1 MLVNNIEL
9 LKKKLI
15 CILAVLLLVTSCGK
29 VPKLKN
35 GDEAVV
41 TMKDGDISVE
51 ELYSEMK
58 EKYALDMLITKID
71 TAILNNVYKTDDE
84 EKNYIDKQ
92 LETIKYY
99 YETYYKS
106 QYKSFQEYLTQN
118 GVESEDELKENI
130 RLTYKRNKAVKN
142 YVKSIITDKEIE
154 KYYDEEI
161 FGDISA
167 SHILIKPEYDDNA
180 SDEEKKEAEKKAL
193 KEAKEVIAKLKKGED
208 FAELAKEYS
217 DDSSNS
223 KSGGKLAD
231 FNHGQMVEA
240 FEDAAK
246 ELKVGSYTTTPVKT
260 EFGYHIILKTA
271 QKDKPALKEVK
282 DDIISDLTDE
292 KLKDDSTL
300 EVTAL
305 VELRKKHK
313 VEIQDKDIKKLYEA
327 YVEKNTK

>member
-1 MLVNNIEL
+1 M
-9 LKKKLI
+9 KKKLI

-130 RLTYKRNKAVKN
+130 RLTYKRNKAIKD

-246 ELKVGSYTTTPVKT
+246 DLKVGSYTTTPVKT

>member
-1 MLVNNIEL
+1 M
-9 LKKKLI
+9 KKKLI

-130 RLTYKRNKAVKN
+130 RLTYKRNKAIKD

-180 SDEEKKEAEKKAL
+180 SDKEKKEAEKKAL

-327 YVEKNTK
+327 YIEKNTK

>member
-1 MLVNNIEL
+1 M
-9 LKKKLI
+9 KKKLI

-51 ELYSEMK
+51 KLYSEMK

-130 RLTYKRNKAVKN
+130 RLTYKRNKAVKD

-271 QKDKPALKEVK
+271 QKDKPALKEIK

>member
-1 MLVNNIEL
+1 M
-9 LKKKLI
+9 KKKLI

-130 RLTYKRNKAVKN
+130 RLTYKRNKAVKD

-154 KYYDEEI
+154 KYYDEKI

-246 ELKVGSYTTTPVKT
+246 DLKVSSYTTTPVKT

>member
-1 MLVNNIEL
+1 M
-9 LKKKLI
+9 KKKLI

-130 RLTYKRNKAVKN
+130 RLTYKRNKAIKD

-292 KLKDDSTL
+292 KLKDDSSL

-313 VEIQDKDIKKLYEA
+313 VKIQDKDIKKLYEA

>member
-1 MLVNNIEL
+1 M
-9 LKKKLI
+9 KKKLI

-51 ELYSEMK
+51 KLYSEMK

-130 RLTYKRNKAVKN
+130 RLTYKRNKAVKD

-167 SHILIKPEYDDNA
+167 SHILIKPEYDKNA

-193 KEAKEVIAKLKKGED
+193 KEAKEVVAKLKKGED

>member
-1 MLVNNIEL
+1 M
-9 LKKKLI
+9 KKKLI

-130 RLTYKRNKAVKN
+130 RLTYKRNKAVKD

-223 KSGGKLAD
+223 KSSGKLAD

>member
-1 MLVNNIEL
+1 M
-9 LKKKLI
+9 KKKLI

-130 RLTYKRNKAVKN
+130 RLTYKRNKAIKD

-167 SHILIKPEYDDNA
+167 CHILIKPEYDDNA

-327 YVEKNTK
+327 YIEKNTK

>member
-1 MLVNNIEL
+1 M
-9 LKKKLI
+9 KKKLI

-130 RLTYKRNKAVKN
+130 RLTYKRNKAIKD

-292 KLKDDSTL
+292 KLKDDSSL

-327 YVEKNTK
+327 YIEKNTK

>member
-1 MLVNNIEL
+1 M
-9 LKKKLI
+9 KKKLI

-41 TMKDGDISVE
+41 TTKDGDVSVE

-130 RLTYKRNKAVKN
+130 RLTYKRNKAIKD

-167 SHILIKPEYDDNA
+167 SHILIKPEYDKNA

-193 KEAKEVIAKLKKGED
+193 KEAKEVVAKLKKGED

-292 KLKDDSTL
+292 KLKDDSSL

>member
-1 MLVNNIEL
+1 M
-9 LKKKLI
+9 KKKLI

-51 ELYSEMK
+51 KLYSEMK

-130 RLTYKRNKAVKN
+130 RLTYKRNKAVKD

-167 SHILIKPEYDDNA
+167 SHILIKPEYDKNA

-246 ELKVGSYTTTPVKT
+246 ELKVGFYTTTPVKT

>member
-1 MLVNNIEL
+1 M
-9 LKKKLI
+9 KKKLI

-51 ELYSEMK
+51 KLYSEMK

-130 RLTYKRNKAVKN
+130 RLTYKRNKAVKD

-167 SHILIKPEYDDNA
+167 SHILIKPEYDKNA

-246 ELKVGSYTTTPVKT
+246 DLKVGSYTTTPVKT

-327 YVEKNTK
+327 YVEKNAK

>member
-1 MLVNNIEL
+1 M
-9 LKKKLI
+9 KKKLI

-41 TMKDGDISVE
+41 TIKDGDISVE

-130 RLTYKRNKAVKN
+130 RLTYKRNKAIKD

-167 SHILIKPEYDDNA
+167 SHILIKPEYDKNA

-193 KEAKEVIAKLKKGED
+193 KEAKEVVAKLKKGED

>member
-1 MLVNNIEL
+1 M
-9 LKKKLI
+9 KKKLI

-130 RLTYKRNKAVKN
+130 RLTYKRNKAVKD

-180 SDEEKKEAEKKAL
+180 SDEEKKEAEKNAL

>member
-1 MLVNNIEL
+1 M
-9 LKKKLI
+9 KKKLI

-51 ELYSEMK
+51 KLYSEMK

-130 RLTYKRNKAVKN
+130 RLTYKRNKAIKD

-167 SHILIKPEYDDNA
+167 SHILIKPEYDKNA

-193 KEAKEVIAKLKKGED
+193 KEAKEVVAKLKKGED

-313 VEIQDKDIKKLYEA
+313 VKIQDKDIKKLYEA

>member
-1 MLVNNIEL
+1 M
-9 LKKKLI
+9 KKKLI

-130 RLTYKRNKAVKN
+130 RLTYKRNKAVKD

-180 SDEEKKEAEKKAL
+180 SDEEKKEAAKKAL

-292 KLKDDSTL
+292 KLKSDSSL

>member
-1 MLVNNIEL
+1 M
-9 LKKKLI
+9 KKKLI

-51 ELYSEMK
+51 KLYSEMK

-130 RLTYKRNKAVKN
+130 RLTYKRNKAVKD

-167 SHILIKPEYDDNA
+167 SHILIKPEYDKNA

-193 KEAKEVIAKLKKGED
+193 KEAKEVIVKLKKGED

-313 VEIQDKDIKKLYEA
+313 VEIEDKDIKKLYEA

>member
-1 MLVNNIEL
+1 M
-9 LKKKLI
+9 KKKLI

-51 ELYSEMK
+51 KLYSEMK

-130 RLTYKRNKAVKN
+130 RLTYKRNKAVKD

-246 ELKVGSYTTTPVKT
+246 DLKVGSYTTTPVKT

-292 KLKDDSTL
+292 KLKDDSSL

>member
-1 MLVNNIEL
+1 M
-9 LKKKLI
+9 KKKLI

-180 SDEEKKEAEKKAL
+180 SDEEKKEAEKKAF

-246 ELKVGSYTTTPVKT
+246 ELKVVSYTTTPVKT

>member
-1 MLVNNIEL
+1 M
-9 LKKKLI
+9 KKKLI

-51 ELYSEMK
+51 KLYSEMK

-130 RLTYKRNKAVKN
+130 RLTYKRNKAVKD

-167 SHILIKPEYDDNA
+167 SHILIKPEYDKNA

-193 KEAKEVIAKLKKGED
+193 KEAKEVIVKLKKGED

>member
-1 MLVNNIEL
+1 M
-9 LKKKLI
+9 KKKLI

-51 ELYSEMK
+51 KLYSEMK

-130 RLTYKRNKAVKN
+130 RLTYKRNKAVKD

-167 SHILIKPEYDDNA
+167 SHILIKPEYDKNA

-193 KEAKEVIAKLKKGED
+193 KEAKEVIVKLKKGED

-292 KLKDDSTL
+292 KLKSDSSL

>member
-1 MLVNNIEL
+1 M
-9 LKKKLI
+9 KKKLI

-51 ELYSEMK
+51 KLYSEMK

-130 RLTYKRNKAVKN
+130 RLTYKRNKAVKD

-167 SHILIKPEYDDNA
+167 SHILIKPEYDKNA

-327 YVEKNTK
+327 YIEKNTK

>member
-1 MLVNNIEL
+1 M
-9 LKKKLI
+9 KKKLI

-29 VPKLKN
+29 VSKLKN

-51 ELYSEMK
+51 KLYSEMK

-130 RLTYKRNKAVKN
+130 RLTYKRNKAVKD

-167 SHILIKPEYDDNA
+167 SHILIKPEYDKNA

>member
-1 MLVNNIEL
+1 M
-9 LKKKLI
+9 KKKLI

-51 ELYSEMK
+51 KLYSEMK

-130 RLTYKRNKAVKN
+130 RLTYKRNKAVKD

-167 SHILIKPEYDDNA
+167 SHILIKPEYNKNA

>member
-1 MLVNNIEL
+1 M
-9 LKKKLI
+9 KKKLI

-51 ELYSEMK
+51 KLYSEMK

-130 RLTYKRNKAVKN
+130 RLTYKRNKAVKD

>member
-1 MLVNNIEL
+1 M
-9 LKKKLI
+9 KKKLI

-51 ELYSEMK
+51 KLYSEMK

-130 RLTYKRNKAVKN
+130 RLTYKRNKAVKD

-167 SHILIKPEYDDNA
+167 SHILIKPEYDKNA
-180 SDEEKKEAEKKAL
+180 SDEEKKEAEKEAL

>member
-1 MLVNNIEL
+1 M
-9 LKKKLI
+9 KKKLI

-71 TAILNNVYKTDDE
+71 KSILNNVYKTDDE

-180 SDEEKKEAEKKAL
+180 SDKVKKEAEKKAL

-246 ELKVGSYTTTPVKT
+246 KLKVGSYTTTPVKT

>member
-1 MLVNNIEL
+1 M
-9 LKKKLI
+9 KKKLI

-51 ELYSEMK
+51 KLYSEMK

-130 RLTYKRNKAVKN
+130 SLTYKRNKAVKD

-167 SHILIKPEYDDNA
+167 SHILIKPEYDKNA

-292 KLKDDSTL
+292 KLKSDSSL

>member
-1 MLVNNIEL
+1 M
-9 LKKKLI
+9 KKKLI

-41 TMKDGDISVE
+41 TTKDGDISVE

-130 RLTYKRNKAVKN
+130 RLTYKRNKAIKD

-167 SHILIKPEYDDNA
+167 SHILIKPEYDKNA

-193 KEAKEVIAKLKKGED
+193 KEAKEVVAKLKKGED

>member
-1 MLVNNIEL
+1 M
-9 LKKKLI
+9 KKKLI

-51 ELYSEMK
+51 KLYSEMK

-130 RLTYKRNKAVKN
+130 RLTYKRNKTVKD

-167 SHILIKPEYDDNA
+167 SHILIKPEYDKNA

-292 KLKDDSTL
+292 KLKSDSSL

>member
-1 MLVNNIEL
+1 M
-9 LKKKLI
+9 KKKLI

-180 SDEEKKEAEKKAL
+180 NDKEKKEAEKKAL

>member
-1 MLVNNIEL
+1 M
-9 LKKKLI
+9 KKKLI

-130 RLTYKRNKAVKN
+130 RLTYKRNKAIKD

-240 FEDAAK
+240 FEEAAK

-327 YVEKNTK
+327 YIEKNTK

>member
-1 MLVNNIEL
+1 M
-9 LKKKLI
+9 KKKLI

-130 RLTYKRNKAVKN
+130 RLTYKRNKAIKD

-180 SDEEKKEAEKKAL
+180 SDEEKKEAENKAL

-292 KLKDDSTL
+292 KLEDDSTL

>member
-1 MLVNNIEL
+1 M
-9 LKKKLI
+9 KKKLI

-51 ELYSEMK
+51 KLYSEMK

-130 RLTYKRNKAVKN
+130 RLTYKRNKAIKD

-167 SHILIKPEYDDNA
+167 SHILIKPEYDKNA

-292 KLKDDSTL
+292 KLKSDSTL